1 MASIDARLAA
11 LEAVHP
17 IDPLIV
23 FVRSF
28 VGRLGDPI
36 ELVDVSS
43 GRAWLR
49 LEVESAAGFR
59 RRASDEAAGA
69 ATARCIVLAERN
81 GAEVASMVAKDD
93 GAASRGGTP

>member
-1 MASIDARLAA
+1 MASIETRLAA
-11 LEAVHP
+11 LEAVHGL
-17 IDPLIV
+17 DPLIV

-28 VGRLGDPI
+28 VGRTDEPI
-36 ELVDVSS
+36 ELVDVAS

-49 LEVESAAGFR
+49 LEVESAATFR

-93 GAASRGGTP
+93 AASCCGGTP